1 MSYLK
6 SKVGVT
12 LEVVMYPSQAWFRYA
27 SCYHTKNQC
36 EMNVYSL
43 HLSKFPLFLLE
54 HQADGKIILLSLS
67 EEIIASL
74 KEPLCDSDL

>member
-1 MSYLK
+1 MLPLHPPHELPQIL
-6 SKVGVT
+6 VGVA

-43 HLSKFPLFLLE
+43 RLSKFPLFLPE
-54 HQADGKIILLSLS
+54 HQADGR
-67 EEIIASL
+67 
-74 KEPLCDSDL
+74 